1 MCYGI
6 YYLFG
11 YWENE
16 GTAGKIECW
25 NGFWFLVF
33 LWRKVCIFF
42 FFLGFVSIWSLGL
55 ITGKAEGNWM
65 LGINGLLWLVGYF
78 ITVEM
83 CTYLDLSISSHLFG
97 CWERAGKR
105 WIAGFFFFFHAFCFF
120 SIKKKRFSVK
130 HTYSGFLLANP
141 LWFGCLWECKRM
153 EDSGILG
160 LMVHS
165 VFVFSNFP
173 HFHCDLISKVS
184 KVFFKINS
192 CVLFFFFYK
201 ALTKFLSWFFFFFS
215 F

>member
-1 MCYGI
+1 MDSGM
-6 YYLFG
+6 
-11 YWENE
+11 
-16 GTAGKIECW
+16 
-25 NGFWFLVF
+25 LV
-33 LWRKVCIFF
+33 
-42 FFLGFVSIWSLGL
+42 
-55 ITGKAEGNWM
+55 
-65 LGINGLLWLVGYF
+65 
-78 ITVEM
+78 
-83 CTYLDLSISSHLFG
+83 
-97 CWERAGKR
+97 
-105 WIAGFFFFFHAFCFF
+105 FFFHAFCFF

-201 ALTKFLSWFFFFFS
+201 ALTKFLSWFFFS
-215 F
+215 FLFKKILGKFCRQLWCHIIDIRYMLNQMRFV